1 MLKKGEKVARTAFS
15 GLPFYMSVLDEN
27 AVAMVEELTFPVGSR
42 TNWHS
47 NPCGQTILVTQGEM
61 IYQERDAAAQIARN
75 GDVIKV
81 NGNVPHWHGAISEEN
96 CCLLVTY
103 KSENEALV
111 TFDSSVSDDDFKT
124 AVMEAKND
132 KKID

>member
-1 MLKKGEKVARTAFS
+1 MFKKGEKVAHTAFS
-15 GLPFYMSVLDEN
+15 GTAFYMSVLDEN
-27 AVAMVEELTFPVGSR
+27 AVAMVEELTFPVDSR

-61 IYQERDAAAQIARN
+61 IYQAENEPAKLLGA
-75 GDVIKV
+75 GDVIV
-81 NGNVPHWHGAISEEN
+81 VSPNVRHWHGAISEEN

-103 KSENEALV
+103 KSANEALV
-111 TFDSSVSDDDFKT
+111 TFDSSVSDDNFKN
-124 AVMEAKND
+124 AIMEAKND